1 MTPMPMPALAPVES
15 PLEWDDGEADGDDV
29 DDRLLV
35 ATAGIVLEEIVDEIE
50 DESVVEEVE
59 DVEEEATTLADSTN
73 EEVDESVSD
82 KAGVIETNVCDVDE
96 IVRGVPETA
105 SVVGFGPNIVEEPT
119 VLTTT

>member
-1 MTPMPMPALAPVES
+1 M
-15 PLEWDDGEADGDDV
+15 
-29 DDRLLV
+29 RLRRKCCRR
-35 ATAGIVLEEIVDEIE
+35 GR
-50 DESVVEEVE
+50 

-82 KAGVIETNVCDVDE
+82 KAGVIETDVCDVDE
-96 IVRGVPETA
+96 IVRGVLETA